1 MSRLLLSLLLTIFVG
16 GCVSEIPPDDSFYEE
31 EVVEEPVQK
40 EEEVVE
46 EESLDTSMFDEQM
59 KAEKSIEIYEEIKQK
74 NIDKTKPISYE
85 RSVIRD
91 ATYKKNFVSTWRN
104 LNKESE
110 DSIAFQDDKMSF
122 PNGVYEEIYNSSKK
136 CCLAGIS
143 SELERQNIKKSEA
156 YKFLQDDFN
165 FYRAGE
171 LCYFYSKADL
181 ESIFGKSDEVR
192 EMVEKVQ
199 KNCLCLNSKRLKE
212 KTTILYALLNHK
224 SVNRRSLVYKAYD
237 AFGRQSNRY
246 VISDIKNIDKK
257 LRCCV
262 K

>member
-16 GCVSEIPPDDSFYEE
+16 GCVSETPPDDSHYEE
-31 EVVEEPVQK
+31 EVVEEPVQ
-40 EEEVVE
+40 EEEVLE
-46 EESLDTSMFDEQM
+46 EEALDTSMFDDQM
-59 KAEKSIEIYEEIKQK
+59 KAEKSIQIYEEIKQK

-91 ATYKKNFVSTWRN
+91 ATYKKNFISTWRE
-104 LNKESE
+104 LNNETNN
-110 DSIAFQDDKMSF
+110 SINFQKDMMSF
-122 PNGVYEEIYNSSKK
+122 PNGIYEEVYNSSKK
-136 CCLAGIS
+136 CCLSGIS
-143 SELERQNIKKSEA
+143 AELERQSVKKSEA

-171 LCYFYSKADL
+171 LCYFYSKTDL
-181 ESIFGKSDEVR
+181 ESIFSKSDEIR
-192 EMVEKVQ
+192 KIVEKVQ

-224 SVNRRSLVYKAYD
+224 AVNRRSLVYKSYD

-257 LRCCV
+257 LRCCI